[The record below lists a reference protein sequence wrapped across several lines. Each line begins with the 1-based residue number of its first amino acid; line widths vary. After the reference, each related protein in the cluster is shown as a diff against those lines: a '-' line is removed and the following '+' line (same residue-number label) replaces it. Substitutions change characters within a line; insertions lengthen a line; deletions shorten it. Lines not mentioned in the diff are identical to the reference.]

1 MNTTLNLLDTA
12 QNAAQNSAATGGL
25 FQNPFFIIV
34 IYVAIFAA
42 LYFFLIRPNLKKKK
56 EEAEMRNSISV
67 GDEVTTIGGIVGRV
81 VAVKDEEDAIIIETG
96 SDRVKM
102 KMKKSCISTID
113 TQKETPVAEKP
124 EKKGLFGFKKKKK
137 EEE

>member
-1 MNTTLNLLDTA
+1 
-12 QNAAQNSAATGGL
+12 
-25 FQNPFFIIV
+25 
-34 IYVAIFAA
+34 
-42 LYFFLIRPNLKKKK
+42 
-56 EEAEMRNSISV
+56 MRNSISV

-102 KMKKSCISTID
+102 KMKKWCISTID

>member
-1 MNTTLNLLDTA
+1 MNTTLTLLDTA
-12 QNAAQNSAATGGL
+12 QNAAQNQTPGGGI
-25 FQNPFFIIV
+25 FSNPIFMIV

-42 LYFFLIRPNLKKKK
+42 LYFFLIRPNSKKKK

-67 GDEVTTIGGIVGRV
+67 GDEVTTIGGIIGRV
-81 VAVKDEEDAIIIETG
+81 VAVKDEEDAIVIETG
-96 SDRVKM
+96 SDRVKL
-102 KMKKSCISTID
+102 KMKKWCISTID
-113 TQKETPVAEKP
+113 NQKEAPVAEKT